1 MEGEKFGFSRKF
13 QEFINGGKWQEVK
26 KFLSDYVVGHDVE
39 GQDLAKCYVIVYKVL
54 QNE

>member
-26 KFLSDYVVGHDVE
+26 KFLSDYVVGHDVTF
-39 GQDLAKCYVIVYKVL
+39 LTKCYVIVYKVL